1 MWGSTQAGE
10 TLKSHFTKIT
20 TGTWQMYEK
29 NHSVTW
35 TLLSLTAVLAMIQI
49 KQPAYPI
56 THHYWQ
62 FTTSQESHKLWHQ
75 SSFHNNFYPIIGT
88 VCEVGNCPARVCS
101 TSGSSWCRRRTRVG
115 RICWMASMGGAGFL
129 LRHRFE
135 RVHVTLRKYP
145 DCHGWN
151 KWLAIVSPGFTQ

>member
-10 TLKSHFTKIT
+10 KLKSHFTKIT

-35 TLLSLTAVLAMIQI
+35 TLVSLTAVLAMIQI

-88 VCEVGNCPARVCS
+88 VCEVGNCPARVCQHLRVIMVQEPDK
-101 TSGSSWCRRRTRVG
+101 SWKDLLDGFYGRCR
-115 RICWMASMGGAGFL
+115 ILIA
-129 LRHRFE
+129 
-135 RVHVTLRKYP
+135 
-145 DCHGWN
+145 
-151 KWLAIVSPGFTQ
+151 TQVWEGPRNIAQISRLPRLK